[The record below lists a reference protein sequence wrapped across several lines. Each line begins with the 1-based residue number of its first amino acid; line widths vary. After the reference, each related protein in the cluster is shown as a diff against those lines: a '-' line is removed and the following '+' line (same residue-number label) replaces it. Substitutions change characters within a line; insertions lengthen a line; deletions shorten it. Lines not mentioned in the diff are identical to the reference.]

1 MVKSVAMEGLRLF
14 LFFLQ
19 ADPCLVGE
27 SLWLVLRI
35 LDNWAV
41 SEPRGEPLLFV
52 RSCRIENVL
61 LVNSNDF
68 TVLAVA
74 LFPVQA
80 SPLAL

>member
-41 SEPRGEPLLFV
+41 LEPLGGPLLFV

-61 LVNSNDF
+61 LVNSI
-68 TVLAVA
+68 VSRSLWLPSS
-74 LFPVQA
+74 LFKHC
-80 SPLAL
+80 L

>member
-1 MVKSVAMEGLRLF
+1 MVKSVAMEGLRLC

-27 SLWLVLRI
+27 SLWRVLHI
-35 LDNWAV
+35 SDNWAV

-61 LVNSNDF
+61 LVNSI
-68 TVLAVA
+68 VSRSLRLPSS
-74 LFPVQA
+74 LFKHR
-80 SPLAL
+80 L

>member
-27 SLWLVLRI
+27 SLWLVLHI

-41 SEPRGEPLLFV
+41 SELLVGPLLFV
-52 RSCRIENVL
+52 RSCHIENVS
-61 LVNSNDF
+61 LVNSNGF
-68 TVLAVA
+68 TVPAVA

-80 SPLAL
+80 